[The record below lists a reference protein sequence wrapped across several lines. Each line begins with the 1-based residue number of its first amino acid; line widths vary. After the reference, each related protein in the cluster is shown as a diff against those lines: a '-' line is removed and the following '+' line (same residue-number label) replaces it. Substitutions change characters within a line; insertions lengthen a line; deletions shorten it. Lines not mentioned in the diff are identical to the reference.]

1 MLSKSKFILG
11 QQCAKSFW
19 LDLNN
24 VPPTNEEDDA
34 AKDRLRAGDEV
45 GEIAKDIF
53 PGGKEVPY
61 LIGNHKEMFEITK
74 DLIKEGTTT
83 IYEASFIYDDI
94 FVRVDLMNKTDKGW
108 DIYEVKSS
116 TKIKNY
122 HEYDASIQWHVLKE
136 LKLFTLNDVFI
147 VTLNNQYEKEENI
160 IPLKYFT
167 IDPITNIANEKKNE
181 VKDKILELKN
191 ISNLDKEPLVDIGSH
206 CKKPHSCVY
215 LDKCWPES
223 MNDVDSI
230 FRLYRLPLKKKLDFY
245 NKGIDRFE
253 NIKDVSSLTSTQQN
267 QFKAYQTQSPVIDK
281 KKLDDFI
288 SKVEYPITYFDF
300 ETFTDAVPVFK
311 KQRPHMQMPFQYS
324 MHIQSSRD
332 EILDINDPHPEFIA
346 NHLDD
351 PRRQIAESLINNF
364 PTSGTIMAYNESF
377 EKGCIETLA
386 EFCPDLESKL
396 LDLNDRFLDLIIPFR
411 GGAYYDSNFYGSFSI
426 KKVLPALCPDDK
438 NLDYKSLEISNGGLA
453 SSSYKKLRGQT
464 DKEIAHT
471 REELFKYC
479 RLDTFAMYEIYRKLL
494 SL

>member
-19 LDLNN
+19 LDLNDE
-24 VPPTNEEDDA
+24 PPTNEADDA
-34 AKDRLRAGDEV
+34 AKDRLRAGSEV
-45 GEIAKDIF
+45 GEIAKKIF

-61 LIGNHKEMFEITK
+61 LRGEYKEMFDITK
-74 DLIKEGTTT
+74 NLIKKGVTTL
-83 IYEASFIYDDI
+83 YEASFIYDDI
-94 FVRVDLMNKTDKGW
+94 FVRVDLMNKTEKGW

-116 TKIKNY
+116 TKIKKY
-122 HEYDASIQWHVLKE
+122 HEYDASIQWHVLKA
-136 LKLFTLNDVFI
+136 LKIFSLNDIFV
-147 VTLNNQYEKEENI
+147 VTLNNKYEKEENI
-160 IPLKYFT
+160 NALEYFR
-167 IDPITNIANEKKNE
+167 IDPITDVANENKNE

-191 ISNLDKEPLVDIGSH
+191 IANLDSEPLVDIGPH

-215 LDKCWPES
+215 LDKCWPNH
-223 MNDVDSI
+223 MNDIDSI

-267 QFKAYQTQSPVIDK
+267 QLKAYQTKSPIINR
-281 KKLDDFI
+281 KKLEDFI

-300 ETFTDAVPVFK
+300 ETFTDAVPIFE

-324 MHIQSSRD
+324 MHIQSSKD
-332 EILDINDPHPEFIA
+332 KVLDINDPHPEFIA
-346 NHLDD
+346 NHLED
-351 PRRQIAESLINNF
+351 PRQQIAESLISNF
-364 PTSGTIMAYNESF
+364 PKQGTIMAYNESF
-377 EKGCIETLA
+377 EKGCIKTLA
-386 EFCPDLESKL
+386 KFCPDLEDEL

-411 GGAYYDSNFYGSFSI
+411 GGAYYDENFYGSFSI
-426 KKVLPALCPDDK
+426 KKVLPALCPNDK

-464 DKEIAHT
+464 DKEVART

-479 RLDTFAMYEIYRKLL
+479 RLDTFAMYEIYMKLL
-494 SL
+494 AV